1 MRKCIGV
8 LKMRFWSLAGGPE
21 RGGFNAAVP
30 GRRKGS
36 IVVIVGSYEREN
48 GQTRLVATDAVF
60 GQMRDDMSFWVM
72 SCCLSIGLQGVDY
85 LLYSTLV
92 QGYHFPT
99 LVGSLLRSTSQD
111 VVIIAALLR

>member
-1 MRKCIGV
+1 MV
-8 LKMRFWSLAGGPE
+8 LDAKNAFLELRRWPRTRRFQ
-21 RGGFNAAVP
+21 RGRAR
-30 GRRKGS
+30 RRKGS

-48 GQTRLVATDAVF
+48 RQTRWVATDAVF
-60 GQMRDDMSFWVM
+60 GQMRDDISFWLM
-72 SCCLSIGLQGVDY
+72 KCCLSIGLQGVDY

-99 LVGSLLRSTSQD
+99 LVGSLLCSTSQD